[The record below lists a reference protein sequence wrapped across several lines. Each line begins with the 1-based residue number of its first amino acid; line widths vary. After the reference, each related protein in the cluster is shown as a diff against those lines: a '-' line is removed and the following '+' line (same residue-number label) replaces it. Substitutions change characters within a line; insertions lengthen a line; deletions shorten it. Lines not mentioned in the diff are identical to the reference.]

1 MLQKLSAD
9 GRFARLKTKRF
20 ICLCY
25 KNLPWCLVIFFV
37 FIRQSLSFYQ
47 VVEIELYNVKSF
59 LHLNVKKQRISHFW
73 YSGLL
78 SEKPDD
84 TLFFLDVGQPKKT
97 EQKGKYVVTQ
107 LNCLHCAVFLKS
119 PHVN

>member
-1 MLQKLSAD
+1 MLS
-9 GRFARLKTKRF
+9 G
-20 ICLCY
+20 
-25 KNLPWCLVIFFV
+25 VIFFV
-37 FIRQSLSFYQ
+37 FVSQSLPFYK
-47 VVEIELYNVKSF
+47 VVEILLYNINSF
-59 LHLNVKKQRISHFW
+59 NLHLYFS